1 MLRRTYKEVGVGSER
16 TVLQSVVQ
24 LGSPF
29 QDGRMHLAEI
39 GTAASAHPAGVVE
52 AEDTVDIATACQA
65 EDSTCQ
71 AVVACSAY
79 RDASEGGGRLG
90 ERLGEA
96 HHVESLM
103 EALAWSVAQIAGLA
117 AGSA

>member
-1 MLRRTYKEVGVGSER
+1 MRW
-16 TVLQSVVQ
+16 
-24 LGSPF
+24 
-29 QDGRMHLAEI
+29 AEI
-39 GTAASAHPAGVVE
+39 GMAASAHPAGVVE
-52 AEDTVDIATACQA
+52 AEDTVDIATAYQA

-79 RDASEGGGRLG
+79 RDASEGR

-103 EALAWSVAQIAGLA
+103 EALACSVAQVAGLA
-117 AGSA
+117 ADSA